1 MTARPNPTSGKDNE
15 PAMKLGLVYLWIA
28 LLLAIPVGRLRD
40 LFGPEALV
48 CGNVVF
54 VALFAAAV
62 WKVGAVKT
70 NLGWVRE
77 RPTFLPGVLLLTGP
91 LALLLG
97 ASVTGEPTASRP
109 GDYVLNTTAI
119 LVGSLIMIGGYV
131 ALSAR
136 LWEAGQRLLPAIGMA
151 GLVAGAAVWLA
162 NLVFRYAVVA
172 SGAAGLQAEAEDR
185 AWVANE
191 YLRGLESTPSWMELL
206 LVWTDMLQL
215 AFVVLAYLAAAA
227 LGAALVGAGWLGR
240 LGGSV
245 FGGLNFALAFTV
257 IAGIILA
264 GYDSVAGARIAYVVS
279 IPFMVF
285 VLPYFLGAVLLGGKA
300 AERTLHMDDL
310 AAGTMGADVVR
321 EAK

>member
-1 MTARPNPTSGKDNE
+1 
-15 PAMKLGLVYLWIA
+15 MKLGRVYLWIA
-28 LLLAIPVGRLRD
+28 LLLALPVGRLRN
-40 LFGPEALV
+40 LIGPEALV
-48 CGNVVF
+48 CGYVVF

-62 WKVGAVKT
+62 WKVGAAKT
-70 NLGWVRE
+70 NAGRIRE
-77 RPTFLPGVLLLTGP
+77 RPTFLPGVLFLAGP

-119 LVGSLIMIGGYV
+119 LLGSLVLTGGFV

-136 LWEAGQRLLPAIGMA
+136 LWEAGQRLLPAIGMF
-151 GLVAGAAVWLA
+151 GLVAGTAIWLA

-191 YLRGLESTPSWMELL
+191 YLRGLEGKPSWMELL

-215 AFVVLAYLAAAA
+215 SFVVLAYVATAA

-240 LGGSV
+240 FGGSV
-245 FGGLNFALAFTV
+245 FVGLNVALAFTV

-264 GYDSVAGARIAYVVS
+264 GYGSVAGAWIAYMLT

-310 AAGTMGADVVR
+310 AAGTMGEGVVR
-321 EAK
+321 EAN

>member
-1 MTARPNPTSGKDNE
+1 
-15 PAMKLGLVYLWIA
+15 MKLGRVYLWIA
-28 LLLAIPVGRLRD
+28 LLLALPVGRLRN
-40 LFGPEALV
+40 LIGPEAVV
-48 CGNVVF
+48 CGYVVF

-62 WKVGAVKT
+62 WKVGAAKT
-70 NLGWVRE
+70 NAGRIRE
-77 RPTFLPGVLLLTGP
+77 RPTFLPGVLFLAGP

-119 LVGSLIMIGGYV
+119 LLGSLVLTGGFV

-136 LWEAGQRLLPAIGMA
+136 LWEAGQRLLPAIGMF
-151 GLVAGAAVWLA
+151 GLVAGTAIWLA

-191 YLRGLESTPSWMELL
+191 YLRGLEGKPSWMELL

-215 AFVVLAYLAAAA
+215 SFVVLAYVATAA

-240 LGGSV
+240 FGGSV
-245 FGGLNFALAFTV
+245 FVGLNVALAFTV

-264 GYDSVAGARIAYVVS
+264 GYGSVAGAWIAYMLT

-310 AAGTMGADVVR
+310 AAGTMGEGVVR

>member
-1 MTARPNPTSGKDNE
+1 MTAGPNPTSGEDNE
-15 PAMKLGLVYLWIA
+15 LAEKLGSVYLWTA
-28 LLLAIPVGRLRD
+28 LFLAIPVGRLRD
-40 LFGPEALV
+40 LFGPVALL
-48 CGNVVF
+48 CGYAVF
-54 VALFAAAV
+54 VALFTVAI
-62 WKVGAVKT
+62 WKVGAAQTKV
-70 NLGWVRE
+70 GRVRE
-77 RPTFLPGVLLLTGP
+77 RPTFLPGVLLLAGP

-119 LVGSLIMIGGYV
+119 LVGSLVLIGGFV
-131 ALSAR
+131 ALFAR
-136 LWEAGQRLLPAIGMA
+136 LWEAGQRLLPALGLA
-151 GLVAGAAVWLA
+151 GLVSGAAVWVA

-191 YLRGLESTPSWMELL
+191 YLRGLEGTPSWMDLL

-227 LGAALVGAGWLGR
+227 LGAALVDAGWVGKF
-240 LGGSV
+240 GGSV
-245 FGGLNFALAFTV
+245 FVGLNVALVFAV

-264 GYDSVAGARIAYVVS
+264 GYGSAAGAWTAYVLS

-285 VLPYFLGAVLLGGKA
+285 VLPYFLGVVLLRGEA
-300 AERTLHMDDL
+300 AERSLHKDDL
-310 AAGTMGADVVR
+310 AAGTTRAGVVR
-321 EAK
+321 EAQ

>member
-1 MTARPNPTSGKDNE
+1 
-15 PAMKLGLVYLWIA
+15 
-28 LLLAIPVGRLRD
+28 
-40 LFGPEALV
+40 
-48 CGNVVF
+48 
-54 VALFAAAV
+54 
-62 WKVGAVKT
+62 
-70 NLGWVRE
+70 
-77 RPTFLPGVLLLTGP
+77 LPGVLFLAGP

-109 GDYVLNTTAI
+109 CDYVLNTTAI
-119 LVGSLIMIGGYV
+119 LLGSLVLTGGFV

-136 LWEAGQRLLPAIGMA
+136 LWEAGQRLLPAIGMF
-151 GLVAGAAVWLA
+151 GLVAGTAIWLA

-191 YLRGLESTPSWMELL
+191 YLRGLEGKPSWMELL

-215 AFVVLAYLAAAA
+215 SFVVLAYVATAA

-240 LGGSV
+240 FGGSV
-245 FGGLNFALAFTV
+245 FVGLNVALAFTV

-264 GYDSVAGARIAYVVS
+264 GYGSVAGAWIAYMLS

-310 AAGTMGADVVR
+310 AAGTMGEGVVR

>member
-1 MTARPNPTSGKDNE
+1 
-15 PAMKLGLVYLWIA
+15 MKLGRVYLWIA
-28 LLLAIPVGRLRD
+28 LLLALPVGRLRN
-40 LFGPEALV
+40 LIGPEALV
-48 CGNVVF
+48 CGYVVF
-54 VALFAAAV
+54 VALFAAAI
-62 WKVGAVKT
+62 WKVGAAKT
-70 NLGWVRE
+70 NAGRIRE
-77 RPTFLPGVLLLTGP
+77 RPTFLPGVLFLAGP

-119 LVGSLIMIGGYV
+119 LLGSLVLTGGFV

-136 LWEAGQRLLPAIGMA
+136 LWEAGQRLLPAIGMF
-151 GLVAGAAVWLA
+151 GLVAGTAIWLA

-191 YLRGLESTPSWMELL
+191 YLRGLEGKPSWMELL

-215 AFVVLAYLAAAA
+215 SFVVLAYVATAA

-240 LGGSV
+240 FGGSV
-245 FGGLNFALAFTV
+245 FVGLNVALAFTV

-264 GYDSVAGARIAYVVS
+264 GYGSVAGAWIAYMLS

-310 AAGTMGADVVR
+310 AAGTMGEGVVR
-321 EAK
+321 EAN